1 MKGNSK
7 SKIAGKIVKE
17 IVSITIAAG
26 LALFVFVVLNFV

>member
-1 MKGNSK
+1 MKSTSK
-7 SKIAGKIVKE
+7 SKKAKNVMKE

>member
-7 SKIAGKIVKE
+7 IKTSKKILRE

-26 LALFVFVVLNFV
+26 LAVFVFIVLNFV